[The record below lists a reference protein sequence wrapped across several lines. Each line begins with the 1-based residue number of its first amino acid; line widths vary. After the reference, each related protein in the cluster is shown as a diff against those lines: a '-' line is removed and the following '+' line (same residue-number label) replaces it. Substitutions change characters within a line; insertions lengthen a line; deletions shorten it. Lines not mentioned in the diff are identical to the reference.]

1 MLAPT
6 LKMILFANHRR
17 RKLPWAT
24 PPVERRTTQLA
35 AEKITERLA
44 SDPTT
49 FSRWRR
55 YPTSDLSFRQWGPAS
70 RSL

>member
-49 FSRWRR
+49 FSR
-55 YPTSDLSFRQWGPAS
+55 
-70 RSL
+70 